1 MQAIFLG
8 YNIRKP
14 YRRNLYVT
22 LKDLRYIAGAKSHK
36 ILVIQSD
43 GHKLPE
49 LQ

>member
-14 YRRNLYVT
+14 IRRNLYVT
-22 LKDLRYIAGAKSHK
+22 LKDFRDITGAKSHK
-36 ILVIQSD
+36 VLVVQSD

>member
-8 YNIRKP
+8 YNIIKP
-14 YRRNLYVT
+14 IWRILYVT
-22 LKDLRYIAGAKSHK
+22 LKDLRDIAGTKSHK